1 LLRDERLPLQRKQ
14 LVPLLRA
21 AGAGLTF
28 TPNEAVRKAAYD
40 EGYEAGRQRA
50 DMDWHRYEYEM
61 ETANASK
68 LQREASDLVT
78 EVEEILGVELRSW
91 RSPENAVRRHE
102 VVRAL
107 RAVLAGD
114 DAAKRS
120 TEALERAAS
129 DLEQKARWLRQL
141 AGKYSNV

>member
-1 LLRDERLPLQRKQ
+1 
-14 LVPLLRA
+14 
-21 AGAGLTF
+21 
-28 TPNEAVRKAAYD
+28 
-40 EGYEAGRQRA
+40 
-50 DMDWHRYEYEM
+50 MDWHRYEYEM